1 MLTTYDEI
9 SAMLAELGPELD
21 FAAVSMFPSFQS
33 WVIEVDVEGDDAITV
48 DYDEASGKLYMSST
62 LCPAP
67 KEQQLHLYNFLLQ
80 FNLAWSD
87 SGGVRMALDG
97 TDGNVVQL
105 SDVVLH
111 GLDHDTLKNALAQ
124 FTATTRA
131 MRIAVGEAAITL
143 NDDAQLFGIQDTDDL
158 PEGTIKV

>member
-21 FAAVSMFPSFQS
+21 FAAVSMFPGFQS
-33 WVIEVDVEGDDAITV
+33 WVIEADIDGDDAITL
-48 DYDEASGKLYMSST
+48 DYDEPSGKLYMRAT

-80 FNLAWSD
+80 VNLAWSD

-111 GLDHDTLKNALAQ
+111 RLDYDTLKTALTQ
-124 FTATTRA
+124 FTATAQA
-131 MRIAVGEAAITL
+131 MHIAIGEAGISL
-143 NDDAQLFGIQDTDDL
+143 GSDAQLFGLQDADDL